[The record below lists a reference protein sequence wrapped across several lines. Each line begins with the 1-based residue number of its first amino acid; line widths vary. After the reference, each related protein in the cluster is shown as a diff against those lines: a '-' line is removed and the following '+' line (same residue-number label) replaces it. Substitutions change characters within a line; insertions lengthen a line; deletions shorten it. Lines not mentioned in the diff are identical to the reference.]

1 MKEVHLVIQAKGGV
15 GKSFV
20 AALLAQYLH
29 DRSNDAVHCFD
40 TDPSNH
46 TLADYAALNA
56 KIIELLDETSQ
67 TIDTSNFDGL
77 MDSLIDGEGVGV
89 VDNGTATFG
98 PLMSYIAEND
108 VGSELAAEGVRL
120 VLHVPLNG
128 GQARDYCLKGL
139 VQVLNAVDGEAVVW
153 LNEHKGK
160 IHDNGKPFDEFKVY
174 AQYKKRIAGIIRI
187 PELNAD
193 TYGKNISDMTE
204 RNLTFNEI
212 TVAEFGRWARNR
224 MFKLRNTI
232 WEQLDTVP
240 FLATASVPE
249 KTAKGTDHETA

>member
-46 TLADYAALNA
+46 TLADYTALNA
-56 KIIELLDETSQ
+56 KVIELLDETSQ

-120 VLHVPLNG
+120 VLHIPLNG
-128 GQARDYCLKGL
+128 GQ
-139 VQVLNAVDGEAVVW
+139 
-153 LNEHKGK
+153 
-160 IHDNGKPFDEFKVY
+160 
-174 AQYKKRIAGIIRI
+174 
-187 PELNAD
+187 
-193 TYGKNISDMTE
+193 
-204 RNLTFNEI
+204 EI
-212 TVAEFGRWARNR
+212 TA
-224 MFKLRNTI
+224 
-232 WEQLDTVP
+232 
-240 FLATASVPE
+240 
-249 KTAKGTDHETA
+249 